1 MCKINL
7 EKLKD
12 IRLHSNNI
20 ISLSTPINEEEDTF
34 LSDFIPDENMNVE
47 SSILNELNSDYI
59 LNLFSSLKPKERL
72 VLIFRKGL
80 SLNKYMSPEEFVVAL
95 SERKPKLDIETITK
109 LYEQFSR
116 NQVNLTL
123 ENVGLIY
130 GVSRERVRQ
139 IEARGM
145 KKLRIKTRGDQ
156 YYFNN

>member
-1 MCKINL
+1 M
-7 EKLKD
+7 
-12 IRLHSNNI
+12 
-20 ISLSTPINEEEDTF
+20 
-34 LSDFIPDENMNVE
+34 
-47 SSILNELNSDYI
+47 
-59 LNLFSSLKPKERL
+59 
-72 VLIFRKGL
+72 
-80 SLNKYMSPEEFVVAL
+80 
-95 SERKPKLDIETITK
+95 
-109 LYEQFSR
+109 YEQFSR